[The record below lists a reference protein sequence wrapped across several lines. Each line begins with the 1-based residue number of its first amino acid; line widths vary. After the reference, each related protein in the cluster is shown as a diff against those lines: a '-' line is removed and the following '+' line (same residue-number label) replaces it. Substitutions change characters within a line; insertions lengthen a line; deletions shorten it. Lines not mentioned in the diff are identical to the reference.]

1 MSQNAQPGGPVNGEI
16 HPAEPP
22 VEIRSRLDGVV
33 AAAAKPLSWA
43 IFIAFAVSV
52 YEVIARYVFDSP
64 TFWAHET
71 TTFLIAAIFLVGG
84 PIALSRDKHIRV
96 RMVYDAVSPAA
107 RRWLDIANSI
117 IAMIFFAGLG
127 YAGWIM
133 AWKATHT
140 PGGDIHFEGTGTAWN
155 PPTPALLKILILICV
170 VLMFV
175 QSALHLIRALRGDTA
190 SRRRGDD

>member
-1 MSQNAQPGGPVNGEI
+1 MSDNPQPGD
-16 HPAEPP
+16 PANDGDA
-22 VEIRSRLDGVV
+22 EIRSRLDRVV

-43 IFIAFAVSV
+43 IFLAFVISV

-64 TFWAHET
+64 TYWAHES

-96 RMVYDAVSPAA
+96 RMIYDAVSPET
-107 RRWLDIANSI
+107 RRWLDVANSI

-140 PGGDIHFEGTGTAWN
+140 PTGAIHFEGTGTAWN
-155 PPTPALLKILILICV
+155 PPTPALLKILILGCV

-175 QSALHLIRALRGDTA
+175 QSALHLLKALRRDGAHDA
-190 SRRRGDD
+190 RGDR